1 MARLIISSPDGK
13 NGNLQLTKPLITIGR
28 GNANDLVLNDSSIS
42 RFHAVIKLR
51 DSAISIA
58 DRGSTNGVILNEQKI
73 SQESE
78 LKNGDVA
85 TIGRYT
91 LRLEQVDE
99 KELQV
104 RRGQWPS
111 TLNQIIQGRPEHAPL
126 GRSPEPSPSSSE
138 LTDLASRVKKLER
151 ENYLLTVLYEA
162 GKALNSKL
170 AVEHICEQV
179 VSLACL
185 IEGVERGF
193 VMLFDATG
201 EVVRQSEVRY
211 RDPGSAANR
220 PLTASRAKAARA
232 GSPDRVP
239 IPSAKN
245 AERMGAPQ
253 TTQAAS
259 PGAGDPGPQIILS
272 KSVLDLIRKEK
283 QPILIEDVRD
293 DERFSGSESLKISG
307 LRSAMCAPLLGKERL
322 FGILYV
328 DNLEKA
334 SAFTQEEL
342 NVFALVAAQ
351 AGAAIDNAAAHEKI
365 AEQSLQRSALERFL
379 SPEVAEMVVA
389 NPDIRLGGV
398 NQEVTVMFADIRGF
412 TPMSENLEPERVVE
426 ILNEYFTRVTDVIF
440 DNGGTLDKYIGDAV
454 MAVFGAPISKG
465 NDAKNAVN
473 SAIQIQRLLIE
484 LNRDAAA
491 RNWPELR
498 VGIGINT
505 GTAVAGNIGSPK
517 RLDYTVVGD
526 TVNTAQRLMANAE
539 ACQILISESTAAM
552 LGASFDVERLPE
564 LKVKGRSEAVPVFS
578 VRWAEAA
585 VVAPTVTRKRRPA
598 RGASP
603 SRSRKAST

>member
-13 NGNLQLTKPLITIGR
+13 NGILELAKPVITLGR
-28 GNANDLVLNDSSIS
+28 GNANDLVLNDSSVS

-51 DSAISIA
+51 DNAVFIA
-58 DRGSTNGVILNEQKI
+58 DRGSTNGILLRDEKI
-73 SQESE
+73 NQETE
-78 LKNGDVA
+78 LKNGDTA
-85 TIGRYT
+85 TVGRYT
-91 LRLEQVDE
+91 LRLENVDD
-99 KELQV
+99 KGIQV

-111 TLNQIIQGRPEHAPL
+111 TVNHLIQGRPERPPL
-126 GRSPEPSPSSSE
+126 ARGAEPSSSA
-138 LTDLASRVKKLER
+138 LTDQAGRIKKLER

-170 AVEHICEQV
+170 AVEHIVEQV

-193 VMLFDATG
+193 VMLFDENG
-201 EVVRQSEVRY
+201 EVVRQSEVKY
-211 RDPGSAANR
+211 RDPESANR
-220 PLTASRAKAARA
+220 PSHSARA
-232 GSPDRVP
+232 TPARS
-239 IPSAKN
+239 
-245 AERMGAPQ
+245 
-253 TTQAAS
+253 
-259 PGAGDPGPQIILS
+259 GDPGPEIILS
-272 KSVLDLIRKEK
+272 KRVLDLVRKER
-283 QPILIEDVRD
+283 QPILIEDVSA

-351 AGAAIDNAAAHEKI
+351 AGAAIDNATAHEKI
-365 AEQSLQRSALERFL
+365 AQQSLQRSALERFL

-389 NPDIRLGGV
+389 NPHIRLGGV

-412 TPMSENLEPERVVE
+412 TPMSENLEPSRVVD

-440 DNGGTLDKYIGDAV
+440 DNGGMLDKYMGDAV

-465 NDAKNAVN
+465 NDAENAVN
-473 SAIQIQRLLIE
+473 SAIQIERLLIE

-491 RNWPELR
+491 RQWPELR

-505 GTAVAGNIGSPK
+505 GNAVAGNIGSPR

-526 TVNTAQRLMANAE
+526 TVNTAQRLMANAKGG
-539 ACQILISESTAAM
+539 QILIAESTAQK
-552 LGASFDVERLPE
+552 LGKGFELERLPA

-578 VRWAEAA
+578 VVWTDKGAA
-585 VVAPTVTRKRRPA
+585 TAVMPRKRRLA
-598 RGASP
+598 RGAQP
-603 SRSRKAST
+603 SRKTPT

>member
-13 NGNLQLTKPLITIGR
+13 NGILELTKPLITIGR
-28 GNANDLVLNDSSIS
+28 GNANDLVLNDSGIS

-51 DSAISIA
+51 DSSISIA

-73 SQESE
+73 SQETE

-85 TIGRYT
+85 MIGRYT

-111 TLNQIIQGRPEHAPL
+111 TLNQIMQGRPEHAPL
-126 GRSPEPSPSSSE
+126 GRSPEPPASNSSSAV
-138 LTDLASRVKKLER
+138 TDLASRVKKLER

-211 RDPGSAANR
+211 RDPESAEN
-220 PLTASRAKAARA
+220 
-232 GSPDRVP
+232 
-239 IPSAKN
+239 
-245 AERMGAPQ
+245 
-253 TTQAAS
+253 
-259 PGAGDPGPQIILS
+259 GPQIILS
-272 KSVLDLIRKEK
+272 KSVLELIRKEK
-283 QPILIEDVRD
+283 QPILIEDVRA

-398 NQEVTVMFADIRGF
+398 NQEVAVMFADIRGF

-454 MAVFGAPISKG
+454 MAVYGAPISKG

-539 ACQILISESTAAM
+539 AGQILISESTAAT
-552 LGASFDVERLPE
+552 LGGSYDLERLPE

-578 VRWAEAA
+578 VEWAEAA
-585 VVAPTVTRKRRPA
+585 VATAVTRKRRPA
-598 RGASP
+598 RGASR